1 MIGNVIS
8 WLNDPANWHGFGTT
22 DGIITQLKFHIL
34 LVGAA
39 LIIAIVIA
47 TPIGLLVGHTGRAKW
62 SVSLANAIRSIPSI
76 GLLILLVV
84 IIAPHFHGRTQT
96 GFIVP
101 TEIVLI
107 LLAIPAILAG
117 TYAGVE
123 NVDPAVR
130 DAAYG
135 MGMKGGQVLL
145 RVELPNAL
153 QLVFSGIR
161 SAALQLIATATIA
174 SFVTLGGLGRFIYD
188 GLAQRDFPQMISGG
202 LLVAVL
208 ALVVD
213 LVLAL
218 IQRFTVSRGVSRRFS
233 TRGARRHS
241 AGDSDARV
249 VAVDE
254 VEVPA

>member
-1 MIGNVIS
+1 MIGNVIN
-8 WLNDPANWHGFGTT
+8 WLNDPAHWHGFGAT
-22 DGIITQLKFHIL
+22 DGITAQLRFHIF
-34 LVGAA
+34 LVGTA

-47 TPIGLLVGHTGRAKW
+47 MPLGLLIGHTGKGR
-62 SVSLANAIRSIPSI
+62 SLISIANAVRSIPSI

-84 IIAPHFHGRTQT
+84 IIAPHFYGRTQT
-96 GFIVP
+96 GYIIP
-101 TEIVLI
+101 TEIVLV
-107 LLAIPAILAG
+107 LLAIPPILAG

-123 NVDPAVR
+123 NVDPSVR

-135 MGMKGGQVLL
+135 MGMKGDQVLF

-153 QLVFSGIR
+153 PLVFSGVR

-188 GLAQRDFPQMISGG
+188 GLAQRDYPQMISGG

-208 ALVVD
+208 ALLVD
-213 LVLAL
+213 FALSL

-233 TRGARRHS
+233 KRTGATHRS
-241 AGDSDARV
+241 PDVDGRV
-249 VAVDE
+249 AAVDE